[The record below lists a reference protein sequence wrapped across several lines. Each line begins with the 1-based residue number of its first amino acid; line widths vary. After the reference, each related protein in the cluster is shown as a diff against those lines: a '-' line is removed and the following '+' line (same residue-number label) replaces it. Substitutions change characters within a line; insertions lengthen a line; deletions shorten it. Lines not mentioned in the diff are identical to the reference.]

1 MRRLWACLLPI
12 VWAASAAAQEV
23 ETTPVGFGHRA
34 RARAAADCPDDGQVM
49 VGDEEGLGAAGLDG
63 QPWAP
68 PGIRRP
74 WPRDEYLHDGGDHDP
89 RVYVRDNEQ
98 IDGLD
103 LEDTIIHGDASDGT
117 KVVTPSN
124 RVHLYAPRFAAVR
137 QVVGLAENE
146 QQDALRAVD
155 RPLAPVRQIDRQL
168 AATSIQREQAEGQIG
183 RKRVTIYRGR
193 QFDGGLSSAVAL
205 MRADEDFAP
214 HENLQLIKFGK
225 FSQREK
231 AAVIEGVQAAIVW
244 THDKAVQV
252 ILNHQAANELVGDRR
267 AQAIHIVDTF
277 GQPSLR
283 IVKVAST
290 DHAQP
295 GDEVS
300 FTLRYDNVGELS
312 IGNVSIVDNLTTRLE
327 YVEGSAESNRQAAF
341 SFDPNQGDS
350 LALRWDL
357 AEPLAPGAGGVLRFK
372 CRVR

>member
-12 VWAASAAAQEV
+12 LWAASAVAQEV

-34 RARAAADCPDDGQVM
+34 RARAAVDCPDDGQVM
-49 VGDEEGLGAAGLDG
+49 VGDEAGLGGEGLEG
-63 QPWAP
+63 QAWAP

-74 WPRDEYLHDGGDHDP
+74 WPRDEYLHDGGDHAPD
-89 RVYVRDNEQ
+89 VFVRANDQ

-103 LEDTIIHGDASDGT
+103 LEDTIIHGDASNGV

-124 RVHLYAPRFAAVR
+124 RVHLYAPRFSAVR
-137 QVVGLAENE
+137 QVLGLAENE
-146 QQDALRAVD
+146 QQDQIKAID

-183 RKRVTIYRGR
+183 RRRVTIYRSR

-214 HENLQLIKFGK
+214 HENLQLIKSGK

-252 ILNHQAANELVGDRR
+252 IINHQAANELVGDKK
-267 AQAIHIVDTF
+267 AQAVHVVDTF
-277 GQPSLR
+277 GRPSLR

-300 FTLRYDNVGELS
+300 FTLRFDNVGELS
-312 IGNVSIVDNLTTRLE
+312 FGNVTIVDNLTTRLE
-327 YVEGSAESNRQAAF
+327 YVEGSAESSRQSSF
-341 SFDPNQGDS
+341 SVDANQGDS
-350 LALRWDL
+350 LALRWDF
-357 AEPLAPGAGGVLRFK
+357 AEPLAPGAGGLVRFK